1 MLLALHELKRNDDT
15 IDIIDFRNGAA
26 NHRANDAIVTEGSPQ
41 ILSGR
46 FSYGPLDMAALT
58 GEKVDLHIMK
68 DPPVGDWQ
76 HVATE
81 VTDKHGRISFTLP
94 PNHTMGYGV
103 FPVRMLVRGDHSMLH
118 MNLCCVPPQTET
130 VVFSIDGSFAGSM
143 SLTGKV

>member
-1 MLLALHELKRNDDT
+1 MV
-15 IDIIDFRNGAA
+15 
-26 NHRANDAIVTEGSPQ
+26 VTEGSQ
-41 ILSGR
+41 QTLCGR

-58 GEKVDLHIMK
+58 GEKVDIHIMK
-68 DPPVGDWQ
+68 DPPIGDWV

-81 VTDKHGRISFTLP
+81 VTDKHGRLSLTLP
-94 PNHTMGYGV
+94 PEHTMGYGV

-143 SLTGKV
+143 SLTGKVKSIFVQYEIKLNVFQTL